1 MLENVE
7 LIQRRRSGMRS
18 QGRASVVFMI
28 LLMLS
33 AISLAQQASSPNSSR
48 PTVVQGTLIA
58 PGSIPFHLKATITE
72 GLDPAPVGRVEM
84 FWVAPD
90 KWRRE
95 IQSDIFGQTLVVN
108 GGKVFEQDADDYFPL
123 GLQTIVTAMVDPRP
137 VLDAFRPGD
146 MAETKANGA
155 SSESGAVS
163 FGSKMIGMT
172 RYGLIE
178 MIGATGHS
186 VGFTKYENFNGNRVA
201 RRLICNDRDGDGLTA
216 QVTELNELKHPDES
230 LFSIAEQTP
239 KEKRIRSVSVPEA
252 ELNSL
257 GVGKHEI
264 IWPQVLDGATTGIAT
279 FYISM
284 DRAGQV
290 REAIPIHSDNMLTD
304 DSAIRQIMK
313 WKFRPVVKDGA
324 PVQMES
330 LLTFDL
336 NTRAWGPA
344 NPLSDGEVRKLATN
358 IVEPV
363 VAAGTVAS
371 GTTCRLRVAIDDEGK
386 LIETIRDGGPPAF
399 SQVCY
404 SAVLKWRFNPIM
416 QNGEPRPYRA
426 EIKFQVP

>member
-1 MLENVE
+1 
-7 LIQRRRSGMRS
+7 MRAR
-18 QGRASVVFMI
+18 GRPSVVFVI
-28 LLMLS
+28 LLTLS
-33 AISLAQQASSPNSSR
+33 GFALAQQASSWDSSR
-48 PTVVQGTLIA
+48 PTVVQGSLIA

-72 GLDPAPVGRVEM
+72 GRDPAPVARVEM
-84 FWVAPD
+84 FWVSPD

-123 GLQTIVTAMVDPRP
+123 GLQTIVTAMVDPKP

-146 MAETKANGA
+146 MAQTKANGA
-155 SSESGAVS
+155 SSESGAIS
-163 FGSKMIGMT
+163 FGSNMAGMT
-172 RYGLIE
+172 HYGLIE
-178 MIGATGHS
+178 TIGATGHS
-186 VGFTKYENFNGNRVA
+186 VAFTKYQNFNGKKVA
-201 RRLICNDRDGDGLTA
+201 RMLICNVRGGDGLTA
-216 QVTELNELKHPDES
+216 QVTELNELKHPEES
-230 LFSIAEQTP
+230 LFSVMEQTP
-239 KEKRIRSVSVPEA
+239 KEKQIRSVSVPEA

-290 REAIPIHSDNMLTD
+290 REAIPIHSDNMGTND
-304 DSAIRQIMK
+304 PAIRQIMK
-313 WKFRPVVKDGA
+313 WKFRPVIKDGA

-330 LLTFDL
+330 LLTLNL

-344 NPLSDGEVRKLATN
+344 NPLSDAEVRKLATN

-363 VAAGTVAS
+363 VPTGIVAS

-386 LIETIRDGGPPAF
+386 LIETILDGGPPAF